1 MSPSLRNKL
10 SIPNSRILSIHNW
23 ERRGLRLKK
32 PCTRHDYANK
42 SLVYLF
48 SHQVGETLKY
58 TESLPWQMYTA
69 TKNILEGH
77 IFTAYLLKV
86 YFKIIFILRVSTTKM
101 HWAWN
106 NVKAIQYN
114 EKKKSVLC
122 MLPVQTNYMLIR
134 IKSNHSSQIF

>member
-1 MSPSLRNKL
+1 
-10 SIPNSRILSIHNW
+10 
-23 ERRGLRLKK
+23 
-32 PCTRHDYANK
+32 
-42 SLVYLF
+42 
-48 SHQVGETLKY
+48 
-58 TESLPWQMYTA
+58 MYTA